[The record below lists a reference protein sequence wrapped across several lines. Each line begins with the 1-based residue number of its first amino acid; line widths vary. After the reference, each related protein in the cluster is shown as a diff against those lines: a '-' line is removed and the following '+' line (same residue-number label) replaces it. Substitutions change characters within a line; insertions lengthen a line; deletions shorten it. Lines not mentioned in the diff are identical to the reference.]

1 MNDQTLLK
9 TIRDDP
15 LLKIQIDD
23 RVKVNEG
30 QFKNCIGF
38 IKHIQDGYVHFMT
51 EERKPI
57 EVKAKA
63 HQVKKSFKV
72 GESVRVIQGNR
83 SGESGIITS
92 LLKNSDGIESHAVV
106 TMIDDTKHS
115 DLTILIN
122 NLRLKLEVDPNT

>member
-1 MNDQTLLK
+1 
-9 TIRDDP
+9 
-15 LLKIQIDD
+15 
-23 RVKVNEG
+23 
-30 QFKNCIGF
+30 
-38 IKHIQDGYVHFMT
+38 MT

-122 NLRLKLEVDPNT
+122 NLRLKLEVDPNTQAALSSQVQQRNQSQITYQAGEIVMYDNHKKLGLII